1 MKPSI
6 LRIERLNYLLGGTLT
21 AAAAVTQ
28 SRGIAI
34 GVAVG
39 AALTCVNFFVLRR
52 LVVRWTKDGRTGNS
66 SKAPYVVLPKMI
78 GLMGAVA
85 VAILVLSIDPL
96 AFAIGYSV
104 FIPSIAID
112 AIYSTVRP
120 EGPTTEKRDG

>member
-6 LRIERLNYLLGGTLT
+6 VRIERLNYLLGGTLT
-21 AAAAVTQ
+21 AAAAITQ
-28 SRGIAI
+28 SRSVAI

-39 AALTCVNFFVLRR
+39 AALTCANFFVLRR
-52 LVVRWTKDGRTGNS
+52 LVVRWTKDGRSGS

-78 GLMGAVA
+78 GLMGAVV

-104 FIPSIAID
+104 FIPSIAIE

>member
-6 LRIERLNYLLGGTLT
+6 LRIERLNYLLGGTL
-21 AAAAVTQ
+21 AAAAALTQ

-52 LVVRWTKDGRTGNS
+52 LVVRWTDDSRAGNAS
-66 SKAPYVVLPKMI
+66 RAPYVMLPKMI
-78 GLMGAVA
+78 GLMAAVA
-85 VAILVLSIDPL
+85 VVILVLSIDPL

-104 FIPSIAID
+104 FIPSITIE
-112 AIYSTVRP
+112 AIYSAVRQ
-120 EGPTTEKRDG
+120 GPTTERRDG